1 MKLPFPLWTH
11 VIRGG
16 RRGLSRTGGRKRVAL
31 PGKGQKRTERALNA
45 VTRTTRGAPEG
56 EAARRQPMLDLR
68 RGCGV
73 QRRVVRAC
81 LPSSSGPSPPP
92 PPMSSSLSCEYG
104 DQALRA
110 VNSGPE
116 ICDDYDGIGGVAS
129 GRRFLSDTGAFADW
143 VASSAATGRGDDLCL
158 GFGAGGG
165 GGGGG
170 GASGAAG
177 VVWAGSSSSSAAAA
191 GGGRQASSYGVPAD
205 MGMVL
210 LASAASF
217 NQQHH
222 HASLLS
228 SSAVDQHPIIPLLAA
243 APCLVDDENVAR
255 SKHGGIQLWQSA
267 LPHPP
272 HHHNYLPHT
281 HGANPNPNLNPS
293 PTLSN
298 YLGKSMLT
306 MLDAGGILTGGGA
319 AVGGGAPTCQDC
331 GNQAKKDCSHRR
343 CRTCCKSR
351 GFECSTHIKSTWVPA
366 ARRRERQRTAL
377 ASGSSAST
385 SKKPRLVASLPA
397 TASHTFTSNDNP
409 PGSCDTTSGH
419 QASDASIRESLPGQV
434 RAQAVFRCV
443 RVTSIHDGKDQYA
456 YHAMVKIGG
465 RVFKGLLYGQGVH
478 DGGDHGDEA
487 KDHIPDISELHL
499 GSQNGGGSSSS
510 PLLQSGVFG
519 GSAGLIGGANYGN
532 QIS

>member
-1 MKLPFPLWTH
+1 MQHFAVCSSDPSPSFLPLLSLFPPTRYEAPIPALDGDQ
-11 VIRGG
+11 RQKKPFKNG
-16 RRGLSRTGGRKRVAL
+16 RREKGGTARERTEAQLVSL
-31 PGKGQKRTERALNA
+31 QKRTEVEGRKQPKIMAG
-45 VTRTTRGAPEG
+45 TSFKRGDEDHARCSRRRSGSETVHARFTEG
-56 EAARRQPMLDLR
+56 
-68 RGCGV
+68 GCGV
-73 QRRVVRAC
+73 QRRGQQGA
-81 LPSSSGPSPPP
+81 
-92 PPMSSSLSCEYG
+92 
-104 DQALRA
+104 
-110 VNSGPE
+110 
-116 ICDDYDGIGGVAS
+116 GGVAS

-165 GGGGG
+165 GGAGGG
-170 GASGAAG
+170 TGAAG
-177 VVWAGSSSSSAAAA
+177 VVWAGSSSSSAAPAA
-191 GGGRQASSYGVPAD
+191 GGRQASGYGVPAD

-228 SSAVDQHPIIPLLAA
+228 SSAADQHPIIPLLAA

-267 LPHPP
+267 LPQPP
-272 HHHNYLPHT
+272 HHHNYLPPT
-281 HGANPNPNLNPS
+281 HGANPNPNLNPN

-306 MLDAGGILTGGGA
+306 MLDAGGILTGVGA
-319 AVGGGAPTCQDC
+319 AVGGGVATCQDC
-331 GNQAKKDCSHRR
+331 GNQAKKDCSHHR

-351 GFECSTHIKSTWVPA
+351 GFECSTHVKSTWVPA
-366 ARRRERQRTAL
+366 TRRRDRQRTAL
-377 ASGSSAST
+377 AAGSSAST
-385 SKKPRLVASLPA
+385 SKKPRLVASQSA
-397 TASHTFTSNDNP
+397 TASHTFISNDNP
-409 PGSCDTTSGH
+409 PGSCDATSGH
-419 QASDASIRESLPGQV
+419 QDASIRERLPGQV

-443 RVTSIHDGKDQYA
+443 RVTSIDDGEDQYA
-456 YHAMVKIGG
+456 YHAVVKIGG

-487 KDHIPDISELHL
+487 KDRIPDISELHL
-499 GSQNGGGSSSS
+499 GSHNGGGSSSS